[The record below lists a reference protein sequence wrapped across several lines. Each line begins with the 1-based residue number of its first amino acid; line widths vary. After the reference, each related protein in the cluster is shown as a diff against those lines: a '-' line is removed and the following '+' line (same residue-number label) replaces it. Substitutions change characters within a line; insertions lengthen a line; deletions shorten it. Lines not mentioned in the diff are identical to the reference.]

1 MGMTETEMIGV
12 IVLACL
18 VTAVIVRLLVGFAQR
33 ETDLRD
39 CGDSG
44 LYLDTGIAQT
54 MGNKEIQSDRVR
66 AERTQAGALA
76 VIADG
81 IGKRNIGEVCAQ
93 IAMDT
98 ILDRYEPY
106 TFLSEPDHFFRMSF
120 YEANRRVQMT
130 LERSKGGTSLG
141 AVFVNGT
148 KLYYALA
155 GNIRIALFRGGEII
169 PLSKGYTLD
178 VLRRKRGRTERFP
191 DRKRCGAW
199 KKKGCGT
206 TWEWMG
212 FAKLKLRASRS

>member
-18 VTAVIVRLLVGFAQR
+18 VTTVIVRLLVGFAQR

-39 CGDSG
+39 CGDSS
-44 LYLDTGIAQT
+44 LYLDIGIAQT
-54 MGNKEIQSDRVR
+54 MGNKEIQSDRAR

-106 TFLSEPDHFFRMSF
+106 TF
-120 YEANRRVQMT
+120 
-130 LERSKGGTSLG
+130 
-141 AVFVNGT
+141 
-148 KLYYALA
+148 
-155 GNIRIALFRGGEII
+155 
-169 PLSKGYTLD
+169 
-178 VLRRKRGRTERFP
+178 
-191 DRKRCGAW
+191 
-199 KKKGCGT
+199 
-206 TWEWMG
+206 
-212 FAKLKLRASRS
+212 

>member
-155 GNIRIALFRGGEII
+155 GNIRIALFRGGRDHSAEQRAHAGC
-169 PLSKGYTLD
+169 SGGGSVEGRKDFQTGSGVEHGRKKD
-178 VLRRKRGRTERFP
+178 VELRGN
-191 DRKRCGAW
+191 GW
-199 KKKGCGT
+199 V
-206 TWEWMG
+206 
-212 FAKLKLRASRS
+212 SQN

>member
-120 YEANRRVQMT
+120 Y
-130 LERSKGGTSLG
+130 
-141 AVFVNGT
+141 
-148 KLYYALA
+148 
-155 GNIRIALFRGGEII
+155 
-169 PLSKGYTLD
+169 
-178 VLRRKRGRTERFP
+178 
-191 DRKRCGAW
+191 
-199 KKKGCGT
+199 
-206 TWEWMG
+206 
-212 FAKLKLRASRS
+212 